1 MQDYMTKIAGVPG
14 KRDVK
19 SGMAYFAHTGPPGST
34 CGKCAFY
41 GTKEFERKCT
51 KYREMVHDWG
61 ANLKKT
67 QAACKYFEE
76 RAK

>member
-1 MQDYMTKIAGVPG
+1 MAFDFMTKIEGVPG
-14 KRDVK
+14 KREVK
-19 SGMAYFAHTGPPGST
+19 AGMAYFAGTGPAGST

-41 GTKEFERKCT
+41 GNREMDKKCT

-67 QAACKYFEE
+67 QSGCKYFE
-76 RAK
+76 ASK